1 MKTILKTV
9 AFLVT
14 VVACFGFGF
23 GWRDIKSHKTITL
36 ETFARAVE
44 PVSTQAVTPE
54 RIFKD
59 AYSNILANYYRPI
72 VPKNLTYAGISGMMA
87 SLGDPHTLFL
97 PPPAAKQFDSDT
109 QGQFVGIGAQLD
121 RDPLG
126 ARIAAVFDDG
136 PAYAAGLR
144 AGDIITSVDAK
155 SVAGMPVM
163 EIVQKIR
170 GQEGS
175 VVKLG
180 ILKPK
185 AEHPETVPIKRRK
198 INTPTV
204 VQKYLEAEQ
213 VGYITIR
220 QFAEPTTIQFDS
232 ALDKLSEKPLKG
244 LVIDLRDNPGG
255 LLETD
260 VEMLSRFVE
269 NKVVV
274 KIKSRDGAEETPR
287 TLPGLTRKFPY
298 PIALLVNE
306 DTASAA
312 EIFSGAL
319 RDYNLGTLIGNH
331 TYGKASVQNIWH
343 LRDESSAK
351 ITIGRYFLPGGDNIG
366 RKVDEDGVYVSGG
379 IEPAIKVDLDPD
391 DTTIEIGNPK
401 SDTQLQ
407 KAIEFINSK
416 QKS

>member
-1 MKTILKTV
+1 MKTVLKICAFAV
-9 AFLVT
+9 AVI
-14 VVACFGFGF
+14 ACFGFGF
-23 GWRDIKSHKTITL
+23 SWRDIRAHKPITL
-36 ETFARAVE
+36 DTFARATSVR
-44 PVSTQAVTPE
+44 QDAVTPE
-54 RIFKD
+54 KVFKD
-59 AYSNILANYYRPI
+59 AYSNILANYYRPL

-97 PPPAAKQFDSDT
+97 PPVAAKQFDSDT

-126 ARIAAVFDDG
+126 ARVAAVFDDG

-144 AGDIITSVDAK
+144 AGDIITSVDGK
-155 SVAGMPVM
+155 SVAGTAVM
-163 EIVQKIR
+163 DIVQKIR
-170 GQEGS
+170 GQEGTI
-175 VVKLG
+175 VKLG
-180 ILKPK
+180 ILKSK
-185 AEHPETVPIKRRK
+185 AEHPIVIPIKRKK

-204 VQKYLEAEQ
+204 VQKYLESDQ
-213 VGYITIR
+213 IGYMTIR

-232 ALDKLSEKPLKG
+232 ALDKLSEHPLKG

-274 KIKSRDGAEETPR
+274 KIKSREGSEETPR
-287 TLPGLTRKFPY
+287 TMSGMTRKFPY

-319 RDYNLGTLIGNH
+319 RDYKLGVLIGNH

-343 LRDESSAK
+343 LRDDSSAK
-351 ITIGRYFLPGGDNIG
+351 ITIGRYFLPGGDDIG

-379 IEPAIKVDLDPD
+379 MEPAVKVELDPD
-391 DTTIEIGNPK
+391 DTTIELGNAK

-407 KAIEFINSK
+407 KAIDYVK
-416 QKS
+416 THQPAP

>member
-1 MKTILKTV
+1 MKAVLKGI
-9 AFLVT
+9 AFVIAI
-14 VVACFGFGF
+14 VACFGFGF
-23 GWRDIKSHKTITL
+23 GWRDIKSHKPVNL
-36 ETFARAVE
+36 ATFTRAASPMAPQE
-44 PVSTQAVTPE
+44 VTPE

-59 AYSNILANYYRPI
+59 AYTNILANYYRPL

-97 PPPAAKQFDSDT
+97 PPVAAKQFDSDT

-126 ARIAAVFDDG
+126 ARVAAVFDDG

-144 AGDIITSVDAK
+144 SGDIITAVDGK
-155 SVAGMPVM
+155 SVAGQPVM
-163 EIVQKIR
+163 DIVQKIR
-170 GQEGS
+170 GQEGTT
-175 VVKLG
+175 VRLG

-185 AEHPETVPIKRRK
+185 AEHPEIVPIKRRK

-204 VQKYLEAEQ
+204 VEKYLDEDQ
-213 VGYITIR
+213 IGYMTIR
-220 QFAEPTTIQFDS
+220 QFAEPTTIQFDA

-260 VEMLSRFVE
+260 VELLSRFVE

-274 KIKSRDGAEETPR
+274 KIKSRDGMEETPR

-319 RDYNLGTLIGNH
+319 RDYKLGTLVGNH

-343 LRDESSAK
+343 LRDGSSAK
-351 ITIGRYFLPGGDNIG
+351 ITIGRYFLPSGDDIG
-366 RKVDEDGVYVSGG
+366 RKVDDDGIYVSGG
-379 IEPAIKVDLDPD
+379 MEPAVKVELDPD
-391 DTTIEIGNPK
+391 DTSIELGNPK
-401 SDTQLQ
+401 SDAQLQ
-407 KAIEFINSK
+407 KAIEFIKSK
-416 QKS
+416 E